1 MPDSF
6 SHESGIIFFVSAVRL
21 SGLAVRLHI
30 LLAGMCRR
38 AFGLKNLC
46 LVMPEYMPGRN

>member
-6 SHESGIIFFVSAVRL
+6 SHESGIIFFVSAAGL

-46 LVMPEYMPGRN
+46 LVVPEYMPGRN